1 MESVK
6 SGWLRRSRT
15 NPFSSYI
22 FLLRGGRKGEKWG
35 KSIWMLSCVSPFSV
49 NSCSFRILTRTL
61 VVTKEW
67 RMWKTKQF
75 SFSSSL
81 TGRRCRE
88 KKKERDLLSGW
99 SLEFICENFIINFC
113 SHRMNSRV
121 HPTSLIKIIL
131 NWISL
136 IVISGSSS
144 TRFRRQMETFLFQTF
159 FSHCHKHAA
168 VKYRVT
174 TLRFLRSTS
183 SLKTPISQFFLN
195 NFFNSISQAPTV
207 TRNVS

>member
-1 MESVK
+1 
-6 SGWLRRSRT
+6 
-15 NPFSSYI
+15 
-22 FLLRGGRKGEKWG
+22 
-35 KSIWMLSCVSPFSV
+35 MLSCVSPFSV

-81 TGRRCRE
+81 AGRQCRE
-88 KKKERDLLSGW
+88 KKRERDLLSGW
-99 SLEFICENFIINFC
+99 SLEFICEDFIINFR

-121 HPTSLIKIIL
+121 HPTHKTSQLQWWWRFFFLQKFAKISLIKIIL

-136 IVISGSSS
+136 IVISGLSL
-144 TRFRRQMETFLFQTF
+144 TRFRRQMETFLFQT

-183 SLKTPISQFFLN
+183 SLKTLISQFLLN